1 MKEPPNGYRI
11 ALVRDSSQPKIGIS
25 TLVDYTYPLES
36 LLPRIR
42 QAGFDAVAFGH
53 KATHFTYFEKKRIS
67 EVADLCER
75 LGLFVDYIHTPID
88 IFLDLTSPN
97 EHARQATIAT
107 YKFAVDAAKEMG
119 GRAVTVHVCNKELMT
134 EDEMD
139 ARVPFGL
146 DSFKTLGEYSA
157 EKGILF
163 CVENLP
169 FTQSYHRMLVKLLKA
184 YESNH
189 IYLCLDTCH
198 ISMGNPEPFS
208 FIEAYAPLIKNLHL
222 SDNFGQRDLHLI
234 PYTGSFD
241 FDRLAR
247 LLGQTGYDGNVMLEN
262 SREAAARRIDR
273 GRSSSREPELNEIDD
288 YLVKSF
294 LAAKRFQLEL
304 MGARQQRKLHVV

>member
-1 MKEPPNGYRI
+1 MKRPPKGYRI
-11 ALVRDSSQPKIGIS
+11 LTVRDYSQPKIGIS

-42 QAGFDAVAFGH
+42 QAGFEAVAFGH
-53 KATHFTYFEKKRIS
+53 KATHFTYFEKKRIA

-97 EHARQATIAT
+97 EHARHATIAA
-107 YKFAVDAAKEMG
+107 YKFAIDATKEMG

-139 ARVPFGL
+139 ARVPHGL
-146 DSFKTLGEYSA
+146 DSLQALGEYSA
-157 EKGILF
+157 ERGVLF

-169 FTQSYHRMLVKLLKA
+169 FTQSYHRMLVKLLEA
-184 YESNH
+184 YSGDNVFV
-189 IYLCLDTCH
+189 CLDTCH
-198 ISMGNPEPFS
+198 ISMGNPDPFS
-208 FIEAYAPLIKNLHL
+208 FIEEYAPRIKTLHL

-234 PYTGSFD
+234 PYTGTFD

-247 LLGQTGYDGNVMLEN
+247 ILGQTGYDGNVMLEN
-262 SREAAARRIDR
+262 SREAALRRKARD
-273 GRSSSREPELNEIDD
+273 RSSPQEPELLEIDD
-288 YLVKSF
+288 YLVRSF
-294 LAAKRFQLEL
+294 LAAKRFQMEL
-304 MGARQQRKLHVV
+304 TGTARQHRMHVV

>member
-1 MKEPPNGYRI
+1 M
-11 ALVRDSSQPKIGIS
+11 RDFSQPTIGIS

-53 KATHFTYFEKKRIS
+53 KATHFTYFERKRVA
-67 EVADLCER
+67 EVSDLCER
-75 LGLFVDYIHTPID
+75 LGLYVDYIHTPID

-107 YKFAVDAAKEMG
+107 YKFAIDATKELG

-146 DSFKTLGEYSA
+146 DSLKRLGEYSA
-157 EKGILF
+157 EKGVLM

-169 FTQSYHRMLVKLLKA
+169 FTQSYHRMLVKLLEA
-184 YESNH
+184 YRGDNVFV
-189 IYLCLDTCH
+189 CLDTCH

-208 FIEAYAPLIKNLHL
+208 FIETYAQRIKTLHL
-222 SDNFGQRDLHLI
+222 SDNFGYRDLHLI
-234 PYTGSFD
+234 PYSGSFD

-247 LLGQTGYDGNVMLEN
+247 LLGQTGYQGNVMLEN
-262 SREAAARRIDR
+262 SREAAATRKSR
-273 GRSSSREPELNEIDD
+273 GRSSPREPEVIEIDD

-304 MGARQQRKLHVV
+304 MGARQQQKLHVV